1 MSLKVKINGAVS
13 GNVSATVSNPV
24 QQSTSVPIEADPAGT
39 VVTVASGIIGS
50 NLSIGSQ
57 YYTKDEIDE
66 KHFLDESTAKE
77 VVVGQVDNELIVP
90 NDENKITVNKM
101 YRSGYLIVENIL
113 RRNLINKEEIEVGTR
128 CLVKNE
134 NKFYKLILASSGNKA
149 WTDDEAATFDQY
161 ATNEKRGTVVIGD
174 NLKTD
179 TNGKLVVDVATE
191 EEKGSI
197 KPISAGAVYDIL
209 GNIKIRLEHI

>member
-24 QQSTSVPIEADPAGT
+24 QQSTTVPVEVDPAGT

-50 NLSIGSQ
+50 NLSIGSK

-77 VVVGQVDNELIVP
+77 VVVGQVDDELIVP
-90 NDENKITVNKM
+90 NDDNKITVNKM

-134 NKFYKLILASSGNKA
+134 NKFYKLVLASSGNKA
-149 WTDDEAATFDQY
+149 
-161 ATNEKRGTVVIGD
+161 
-174 NLKTD
+174 
-179 TNGKLVVDVATE
+179 
-191 EEKGSI
+191 
-197 KPISAGAVYDIL
+197 
-209 GNIKIRLEHI
+209 

>member
-24 QQSTSVPIEADPAGT
+24 QQSTTVPVEVDPAGT

-50 NLSIGSQ
+50 NLSIGSK

-90 NDENKITVNKM
+90 NDDNKITVNKM

-134 NKFYKLILASSGNKA
+134 NKFYKLVLASSGNKA
-149 WTDDEAATFDQY
+149 
-161 ATNEKRGTVVIGD
+161 
-174 NLKTD
+174 
-179 TNGKLVVDVATE
+179 
-191 EEKGSI
+191 
-197 KPISAGAVYDIL
+197 
-209 GNIKIRLEHI
+209 